1 MAKKIIETEALC
13 QMCIKNGWLL
23 ESSGTQLN
31 KVVTANE
38 AGCNIQELA
47 AVIWAVSCE
56 NINALSNIRDAI
68 ESERLR
74 VQTAHEKRIVDF
86 IFRKIPSDWNLW
98 DIERRR
104 SFWRGAAYTDEN
116 KITGLVD
123 RDRISAAEIWCE
135 LLNGEMNCMT
145 ITETKTLNNIIAS
158 TNAWEVPSV
167 PMRFGPYG
175 VQRGFI
181 RKE

>member
-1 MAKKIIETEALC
+1 MKYLRMKRGTFLERPNRFIAYVEIDGNKETEKDHNHYNL
-13 QMCIKNGWLL
+13 
-23 ESSGTQLN
+23 SDN
-31 KVVTANE
+31 KAYIYVKATEEGINE
-38 AGCNIQELA
+38 FLKMDYDN
-47 AVIWAVSCE
+47 
-56 NINALSNIRDAI
+56 
-68 ESERLR
+68 
-74 VQTAHEKRIVDF
+74 VDF
-86 IFRKIPSDWNLW
+86 IFRKIPSDWSLW

-116 KITGLVD
+116 EITGLVE

-181 RKE
+181 RKA